1 MAFHPEHDGR
11 RRRPGGGPV
20 TKVGVI
26 GAGMTLFRRRLQETG
41 KEMCFEATKM
51 ALDSAGLTRA
61 DVDMVVNGTAPDAF
75 DGVHM
80 KGEYLADGCGGYRKP
95 YTRVF
100 TGGGTGVFSTIAGWW
115 HVASGLAD
123 VAVVGN
129 EEKMS
134 SCQPHPQS
142 VFANIWD
149 PILDRPLKPNLVWI
163 FAMEMNRY
171 MSVYGVKKEDIARVA
186 VKNKR
191 NAVAHPCAQLADPNI
206 TVDDV
211 LNSEVMAWPVQRL
224 DISPPSDGASAVV
237 LASEDFIR
245 KRRIKDRAW
254 VSGVGWCI
262 DSTMWTDRDLVFPE
276 YVARAAKHAYKMAK
290 IDDPRRQIDFAEPYD
305 PFDYKE
311 LHHLEGLL
319 LADKGEAPV
328 LTREGVTERDGKLPV
343 CPSGGLLGV
352 GNPIAATM
360 GMKIGELFWQ
370 LTGQAG
376 KRQIP
381 HEVHTGRF
389 IARTCHKCERILFP
403 PRMFCEECFRPT
415 DEWTFIQDTG
425 TIETFSVSYLDT
437 DAKRIVEPILVG
449 VVSLDGASSKMGMMH
464 YFGEMT
470 KDEIRIGMRVKAEW
484 KPPADRRGSVLD
496 VRYFRPLR
504 EGERW

>member
-1 MAFHPEHDGR
+1 
-11 RRRPGGGPV
+11 
-20 TKVGVI
+20 
-26 GAGMTLFRRRLQETG
+26 
-41 KEMCFEATKM
+41 M
-51 ALDSAGLTRA
+51 ALDSAGLTRG
-61 DVDMVVNGTAPDAF
+61 DVDMVVCGTAPDAF
-75 DGVHM
+75 DGVAM
-80 KGEYLADGCGGYRKP
+80 KGEYLLDGSGGYRKP

-123 VAVVGN
+123 VVLVVN

-142 VFANIWD
+142 VFAHIWD

-171 MSVYGVKKEDIARVA
+171 MTVYGVKKEDIARVA

-191 NAVAHPCAQLADPNI
+191 NAVGHPCAQLADPNI

-254 VSGVGWCI
+254 ISGVGWCI

-290 IDDPRRQIDFAEPYD
+290 IDEPRRQIDFAEPYD

-319 LADKGEAPV
+319 LADKGEAPI
-328 LTREGVTERDGKLPV
+328 LTREGVTERDGKMPV

-381 HEVHTGRF
+381 HEVHTG
-389 IARTCHKCERILFP
+389 
-403 PRMFCEECFRPT
+403 
-415 DEWTFIQDTG
+415 
-425 TIETFSVSYLDT
+425 VSQAWGDLMQY
-437 DAKRIVEPILVG
+437 
-449 VVSLDGASSKMGMMH
+449 
-464 YFGEMT
+464 
-470 KDEIRIGMRVKAEW
+470 
-484 KPPADRRGSVLD
+484 GSV
-496 VRYFRPLR
+496 VVMR
-504 EGERW
+504 G